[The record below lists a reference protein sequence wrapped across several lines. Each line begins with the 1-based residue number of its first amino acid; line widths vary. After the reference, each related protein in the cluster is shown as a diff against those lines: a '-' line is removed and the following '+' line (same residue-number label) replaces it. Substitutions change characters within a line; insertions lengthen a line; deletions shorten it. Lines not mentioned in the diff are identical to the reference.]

1 MINYD
6 YQILTTK
13 LFLSNEIKCLN
24 TILNVKTSFNYYYGD
39 DYEINWFLDK
49 NIFN

>member
-1 MINYD
+1 MINYY
-6 YQILTTK
+6 YQILKTK

-24 TILNVKTSFNYYYGD
+24 TILNIKTWFYYYD
-39 DYEINWFLDK
+39 WNDYEVNLFLDK